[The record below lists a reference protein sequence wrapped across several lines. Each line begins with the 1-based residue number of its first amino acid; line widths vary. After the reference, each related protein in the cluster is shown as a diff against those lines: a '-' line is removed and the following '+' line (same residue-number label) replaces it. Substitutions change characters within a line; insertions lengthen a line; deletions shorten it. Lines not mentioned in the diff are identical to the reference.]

1 MTHTMGYHEIVF
13 FVLVT
18 ILAVVLWALAV
29 TPVGG
34 S

>member
-1 MTHTMGYHEIVF
+1 MTHTIGFHEIVF

-18 ILAVVLWALAV
+18 ILAVVLWTLVV

-34 S
+34 A